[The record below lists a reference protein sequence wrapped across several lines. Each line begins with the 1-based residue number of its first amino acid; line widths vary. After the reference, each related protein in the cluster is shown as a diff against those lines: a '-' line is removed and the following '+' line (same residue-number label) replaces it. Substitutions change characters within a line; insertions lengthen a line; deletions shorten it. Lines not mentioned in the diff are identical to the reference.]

1 MNITHYFDWELRP
14 AIIVDRGEFSNG
26 YYLDDD
32 RDGWIELDTTSV
44 LDMFQ
49 EGVQMPAEEFR
60 MEFGVLGKDIPA
72 AP

>member
-1 MNITHYFDWELRP
+1 MKITHYFYWALRP

-32 RDGWIELDTTSV
+32 QDGWIELDATSI

-49 EGVQMPAEEFR
+49 EGAQMPAEEFR
-60 MEFGVLGKDIPA
+60 MEFGSFGEDLPPVP
-72 AP
+72 